1 MFLRSM
7 GEFGCVG
14 SFAMPDDFQTIQA
27 LIASDIQRTDLTSDI
42 AQAVQDAIKCYQ
54 MRRWYFNE
62 TNTSLWNTV
71 ASQEFYTVIDSPDIP
86 NYLKIDHLKITTGG
100 TSRFPLTR
108 RDWDWIDNVSV
119 NTTSVGQPTDF
130 CYYEQKV
137 RLYPIPD
144 AVYPMRFSGVLRLA
158 TLVNPA
164 DTNAWVNT
172 SDAEPLIRARAKWQ
186 IATSVTFDDDLAAR
200 AEKQVNIALN
210 DLMASTRRRLG
221 TGKVRPSWI

>member
-1 MFLRSM
+1 
-7 GEFGCVG
+7 
-14 SFAMPDDFQTIQA
+14 MPDDLQTLQA
-27 LIASDIQRTDLTSDI
+27 LIATDIQRPDLTSDI
-42 AQAVQDAIKCYQ
+42 TQAIFDAIKCYQ
-54 MRRWYFNE
+54 NRRWYFNE

-71 ASQEFYTVIDSPDIP
+71 TAQEFYTVIDSPDIP

-100 TSRFPLTR
+100 TSRFVLKQ
-108 RDWDWIDNVSV
+108 RDWDWIDNVAV

-172 SDAEPLIRARAKWQ
+172 SDAEPLIRAHAKWALANNV
-186 IATSVTFDDDLAAR
+186 IFDDDLASR
-200 AEKQVNIALN
+200 CEKAVNLALTN
-210 DLMASTRRRLG
+210 LQAATRRRLG
-221 TGKVRPSWI
+221 TGRVAPSWL